1 MIHCLILYGRMQNI
15 MQKKLSRRQFVGATL
30 AATATAASFARIP
43 GANDRIS
50 IGIIGCGDRGRQ
62 SHIKD
67 ILTFQK
73 ETNVEI
79 TAVCDTWRQMRE
91 QAAAQVS
98 AASSQGPAQFARF
111 EDLLAAKNVD
121 AVTIATPEH
130 QHCTQLIAA
139 VIAGKDA
146 YVEKPLAM
154 NMEELIR
161 TVDTVKKHSRIVQ
174 NGTQIRSLPQALAAR
189 AFIASGGLGKVLK
202 AAQAR
207 NGYKPY
213 WLQYAERPVKH
224 EDVDW
229 KAFLMHL
236 TYRPFDPDQYA
247 CWYGYREFS
256 RGPHTTQGLH
266 FIDTVHFIAE
276 ASIPSRAIAHFGT
289 YRWKDRRTVPD
300 SVEMTFEYP
309 EGFVV
314 QYGQFFG
321 NGAGRYNRIYGTRG
335 SIDCSNW
342 SWDGEWPVSGEG
354 SEEPD
359 KVESGIKLPRVDS
372 VHHMKNWLECL
383 RTRNAP
389 NAPMEAGYAHAVAGI
404 MADESFIRGK
414 RMAYDPVNRRI
425 YEA

>member
-1 MIHCLILYGRMQNI
+1 
-15 MQKKLSRRQFVGATL
+15 MQKTLSRREFVGASL
-30 AATATAASFARIP
+30 VATSTAASFGQIL

-62 SHIKD
+62 AHAKEI
-67 ILTFQK
+67 IEFHK

-79 TAVCDTWRQMRE
+79 TAVCDPWRQMRE
-91 QAAAQVS
+91 QAVAQVKE
-98 AASSQGPAQFARF
+98 AFGREPAQFVHYR
-111 EDLLAAKNVD
+111 DLLARKDVD

-130 QHCTQLIAA
+130 QHCTQLIDAA
-139 VIAGKDA
+139 RAGKDA

-154 NMEELIR
+154 NMEELVR
-161 TVDTVKKHSRIVQ
+161 AVDTVKEHSRIVQ

-189 AFIASGGLGKVLK
+189 QFIASGGLGKVLK

-207 NGYKPY
+207 NGSEPY
-213 WLQYAERPVKH
+213 WIRYAERPVKE

-236 TYRPFDPDQYA
+236 EPRPFDASQYA
-247 CWYGYREFS
+247 GWYGYREFS

-266 FIDTVHFIAE
+266 FIDTVHFIAG
-276 ASIPSRAIAHFGT
+276 AGIPNRAVAHFGT
-289 YRWKDRRTVPD
+289 YRFKDRWTVPD
-300 SVEMTFEYP
+300 SVEMVFEYP

-314 QYGQFFG
+314 RYGQFFG
-321 NGAGRYNRIYGTRG
+321 NGAGRDNRIYGTRG
-335 SIDCSNW
+335 SIDCSDW

-354 SEEPD
+354 IEEAD
-359 KVESGIKLPRVDS
+359 KVADGTRLPRVES
-372 VHHMKNWLECL
+372 VPHMKNWLECL
-383 RTRNAP
+383 RTRTPP

-404 MADESFIRGK
+404 MADESFLRGK
-414 RMAYDPVNRRI
+414 RMAYDAAKRKI